1 MTMPSMIRSRLWLQL
16 SLFAFAA
23 ACASSAREVE
33 RLPFHLAVAVPVA
46 EGGAGAAATAPEG
59 VADVTLALDAAALHD
74 KLVASLGGTFARVTK
89 LAGKVADDEDA
100 TLTWAA
106 MAKRAGADIVLI
118 PRVAYSPQL
127 TTSLNDRFWLNLP
140 LFAIG
145 GPFGWFVS
153 DRSYFCDTRLE
164 GAVHDVSLAMNEG
177 IAARESASLLMGRQ
191 REVVVQE
198 AALNFLDRADG
209 VTPYLLSLVV
219 PAGFI
224 APESSD
230 VPAVV
235 ADDVIDRLSQQL
247 ARDLRDER
255 TALVKGGGVDFHPSA
270 YAVID
275 EGGKPALR
283 IEVSLESTNSGGL
296 DPQVAYALAGG
307 ATGTV
312 ELRAVE
318 TAKSSKRRKVFACDV
333 PLPAGYRGSVQWK
346 IQQRDRF
353 ATARS
358 FTYAV
363 GSAAN

>member
-1 MTMPSMIRSRLWLQL
+1 MPSMFRACRWLPL
-16 SLFAFAA
+16 SLCALAA

-46 EGGAGAAATAPEG
+46 DGDTGAATTAPEG
-59 VADVTLALDAAALHD
+59 VADVALALDAAALHD

-100 TLTWAA
+100 TLAWAA
-106 MAKRAGADIVLI
+106 MAKQAGADLVLI
-118 PRVAYSPQL
+118 PRVSYSPQL

-145 GPFGWFVS
+145 GPFSWFVS

-198 AALNFLDRADG
+198 ASLNFLDRADG
-209 VTPYLLSLVV
+209 VAPYLLSLVV

-224 APESSD
+224 APESAD
-230 VPAVV
+230 VPVV
-235 ADDVIDRLSQQL
+235 LAEGVTDRLSQDL
-247 ARDLRDER
+247 ARELRDER

-270 YAVID
+270 YAVVD
-275 EGGKPALR
+275 EGGKRALR
-283 IEVSLESTNSGGL
+283 IEVSLEASNSGGL
-296 DPQVAYALAGG
+296 DPQVAYVLAGG
-307 ATGTV
+307 AAGKA
-312 ELRAVE
+312 ELRPVD
-318 TAKSSKRRKVFACDV
+318 TGKSSKRRKVFACDV
-333 PLPAGYRGSVQWK
+333 PLPAGYRGNVQWT

-358 FTYAV
+358 FTCDV
-363 GSAAN
+363 GGAAN